1 MVNAHR
7 KAIERLWRDKCSI
20 FVQEETTN
28 PDTNITVFQET
39 PLLEN
44 QPCKLSFEKLTSTD
58 ENHVATVSQG
68 VKLFLSP
75 DVVIPPGCKIVVQR
89 FNRQNEL
96 VREFTFSQSGEAGVF
111 SDHQEIILT
120 MWEGWA

>member
-7 KAIERLWRDKCSI
+7 KAIERMWRDRCFI
-20 FVQEETTN
+20 FLQEEQTN
-28 PDTNITVFQET
+28 PDTNITDFQET

-58 ENHVATVSQG
+58 ENHVATLSQG

-96 VREFTFSQSGEAGVF
+96 LREFTFSQSGEAGVF
-111 SDHQEIILT
+111 TDHQEIYLEL
-120 MWEGWA
+120 WKGWA